1 MATIPNTP
9 LIPTSPST
17 SEDAQTSGTDLEEVN
32 TEDEMN
38 TDTSK
43 WSDKERKKLQHMKE
57 FHEEYQRVFGDQAL
71 HCTIIRKRTAHMNP
85 PIPHSVCKE
94 EMQDASLDNKEVIIE
109 YITDAHGNKV
119 KKLKPLLIKS
129 EPNRTCV
136 HHIPSDDELPVV
148 PEDKFT
154 QKREITI
161 DSYSES
167 ISSDYEASDD
177 RTVTADSDSSA
188 ALSFEDT
195 QCKFETDAAEIEAT
209 LNQIASGLQSAT
221 KGYLTLASHLP
232 KLTPYELPLIIA
244 QIPPPP
250 MNVPMPIRKALST
263 EGENKT
269 IHYLLHG
276 EYELTNTSW
285 SRFQQKYNVSCNTV
299 YTALKGKGRPGG
311 SQYQQK

>member
-17 SEDAQTSGTDLEEVN
+17 SEDTQTSGTDLEEIN

-43 WSDKERKKLQHMKE
+43 WSDKERKKLQHMTE
-57 FHEEYQRVFGDQAL
+57 FHEEYQRVFGDQASL
-71 HCTIIRKRTAHMNP
+71 CTIIRKRIAHMNP
-85 PIPHSVCKE
+85 PIPHSVCEE
-94 EMQDASLDNKEVIIE
+94 EMQDASLDTKEVIIE
-109 YITDAHGNKV
+109 YITDTHGNKV

-129 EPNRTCV
+129 EPNRTYV
-136 HHIPSDDELPVV
+136 QYIPSDDELPVV
-148 PEDKFT
+148 PEDKFI
-154 QKREITI
+154 QKREITV

-167 ISSDYEASDD
+167 ISSDDEASDD

-188 ALSFEDT
+188 AQRFEET
-195 QCKFETDAAEIEAT
+195 PCKLETDAADIEAT

-221 KGYLTLASHLP
+221 EGYLALASHLP
-232 KLTPYELPLIIA
+232 KVTPYELPQIVA

-250 MNVPMPIRKALST
+250 MNVPMPIRKALAI

-276 EYELTNTSW
+276 EYELTNTLW
-285 SRFQQKYNVSCNTV
+285 SRLQQKYNMSCNTV

-311 SQYQQK
+311 SQYQ